1 MRSAPA
7 QKAFSPA
14 PVGLNVVALGYGI
27 EPIHLGI
34 IFLANMQIGYITPPV
49 GMNLFIA
56 SYRFERPV
64 LEVYRATVPFFVIL
78 LAAVLIITYWPAL
91 SLSLPGRL

>member
-1 MRSAPA
+1 
-7 QKAFSPA
+7 
-14 PVGLNVVALGYGI
+14 
-27 EPIHLGI
+27 
-34 IFLANMQIGYITPPV
+34 MQIGYFTPPV

-64 LEVYRATVPFFVIL
+64 LELYRATIPFFFIL

-91 SLSLPGRL
+91 SLTLINP